1 MLMGRNARTGPV
13 DLFVLGLITVVAGFV
28 RIHRIDSPRT
38 PIFDESYA
46 GYITNRYRHG
56 NEYFFDLHPPFG
68 RLVQYYVGVVAL
80 GAPECMYTK
89 DMQFVECDMWQMRI
103 VPCVCGTLLVP
114 LSYAIARLHG
124 ASPVGGVCAAF
135 FIAAD
140 NMLLT
145 LSRIHL
151 LDIVTVFSIALTVF
165 CHARFLRCADCVI
178 FSSVFAPRHLD
189 KHKRQL
195 SVCPRLSLSALIQG
209 LVWLILDGACLG
221 CAVSSKFGVAA
232 PTAIWCVLCN
242 GLACWQWSCHRH
254 LQKPAP
260 ENGRALRVLSSYVV
274 LFVFLT
280 SILAAV
286 ALLEYFVLLAWHFSL
301 IPWKNVETGSYAS
314 YLFTKK
320 RVSAEAMT
328 PLDLIFEAFL
338 LRYVD
343 YDGNR
348 HGIYDKVVDFTIDQ

>member
-1 MLMGRNARTGPV
+1 
-13 DLFVLGLITVVAGFV
+13 
-28 RIHRIDSPRT
+28 
-38 PIFDESYA
+38 
-46 GYITNRYRHG
+46 
-56 NEYFFDLHPPFG
+56 
-68 RLVQYYVGVVAL
+68 
-80 GAPECMYTK
+80 
-89 DMQFVECDMWQMRI
+89 MQFVECDMWQMRI

-178 FSSVFAPRHLD
+178 FSSMFAPRHLD